1 MVTSESWIV
10 ETVKARNE
18 GVSVIGYLSSAVR
31 VSISDGKPCNDDV

>member
-18 GVSVIGYLSSAVR
+18 GVSVISYRLSVVRRLVVR
-31 VSISDGKPCNDDV
+31 VNS